1 MILRAIRPA
10 DLDGVFEI
18 YDDEVLHGTSTFD
31 TEPYGANA
39 RQRWLAKHQSARYPA
54 FIAETD
60 DGTVAAWAT
69 LSPYS
74 DRKAYDRTAETSV
87 YVHKNHRRRGIARAL
102 VELVVSTSRE
112 LGLKVLI
119 AKITSESTA
128 SLARGAPA
136 PDASRPQT
144 APSVASSPIRMAAMG
159 RLPPGRAGRLRY
171 WRTRS

>member
-128 SLARGAPA
+128 SLALH
-136 PDASRPQT
+136 ASLGFER
-144 APSVASSPIRMAAMG
+144 VGVLRRVGEKFG
-159 RLPPGRAGRLRY
+159 RVLDVELLDLHLD
-171 WRTRS
+171 

>member
-128 SLARGAPA
+128 SLALHANLGFERVGVL
-136 PDASRPQT
+136 RR
-144 APSVASSPIRMAAMG
+144 VGEKFG
-159 RLPPGRAGRLRY
+159 RVLDVELLDLHLD
-171 WRTRS
+171 